1 VRGGEVE
8 ESTPIVVERVTK
20 QYAGHLA
27 VQDLSFSVPRGS
39 VFGLIGPNGA
49 GKTTTIRMMMNIVR
63 PDSGVIRIFG
73 EEWRRATSR
82 LIGYVPE
89 ERGLYRRMRVIDQ
102 LVFFGELKGVPRT
115 AARLGAQRWMERL
128 GLAGLGRRRLEELSK
143 GQQQQV
149 QLISSLLH
157 DPLLVILDE
166 PFAGLDPVNAAMLRD
181 LVREL
186 QQEGKTLVVS
196 THIMEHAERLCDEIL
211 LIDRSRCVL
220 QGPVTELKKRFS
232 KKRLVL
238 HGKGSLEALRAVS
251 GVRCLESRDGV
262 IEVELDKE
270 CGIAAFVRCASDVF
284 ELESVTSQ
292 EASLEDI
299 FLAVVRARGA
309 EGRLGV

>member
-1 VRGGEVE
+1 
-8 ESTPIVVERVTK
+8 
-20 QYAGHLA
+20 
-27 VQDLSFSVPRGS
+27 
-39 VFGLIGPNGA
+39 
-49 GKTTTIRMMMNIVR
+49 
-63 PDSGVIRIFG
+63 
-73 EEWRRATSR
+73 
-82 LIGYVPE
+82 
-89 ERGLYRRMRVIDQ
+89 
-102 LVFFGELKGVPRT
+102 
-115 AARLGAQRWMERL
+115 MERL

-220 QGPVTELKKRFS
+220 QGSVTELKRRFS

-299 FLAVVRARGA
+299 FLAVVRAGGA